1 MDIYQS
7 AAAGFRWFKLIRI
20 SCFLIVWMVPIVHAL
35 LIHPQ
40 EPKLSTDTLKQIAF
54 FSALIFLVAFARY
67 RWHDVPYGKRRVGI
81 ASDAW
86 CGTIFGVLIVSILSV
101 FDKPFLWWGY
111 VSGLGLCA
119 EHCFSVTGA
128 PMREISN

>member
-1 MDIYQS
+1 
-7 AAAGFRWFKLIRI
+7 
-20 SCFLIVWMVPIVHAL
+20 MVPIIHAL

-54 FSALIFLVAFARY
+54 FSACIFLVAFARY
-67 RWHDVPYGKRRVGI
+67 RWHDVPFGKTKVGL
-81 ASDAW
+81 AVESW
-86 CGTIFGVLIVSILSV
+86 CGTIVAVLIISILSV

-119 EHCFSVTGA
+119 AYWFSGY
-128 PMREISN
+128 